1 LGVAQRRILVS
12 NAGVSKEKKV
22 FAEMGAVHSPKVG
35 SLSTPSAGRER
46 RRHARVRVQSRFML
60 RWLECGDCHE
70 ELIRIE
76 DVSRGGARLVVRMP
90 LAEGEVIFVH
100 GWEGAF
106 QSRAEVRRV
115 YIGHDGE
122 PRLGIS
128 FMDAEPPEY
137 LLFPAP
143 KSNS

>member
-1 LGVAQRRILVS
+1 
-12 NAGVSKEKKV
+12 
-22 FAEMGAVHSPKVG
+22 MGATRPHEVT
-35 SLSTPSAGRER
+35 SLPPLSARDR
-46 RRHARVRVQSRFML
+46 RQSARHRVKSRLTL

-76 DVSRGGARLVVRMP
+76 DLSLGGAKLVVRMP
-90 LAEGEVIFVH
+90 LAEGEIVFVH
-100 GWEGAF
+100 GWDGSF

-115 YIGHDGE
+115 YIGRDGE

-128 FMDAEPPEY
+128 FLDAAPPARA
-137 LLFPAP
+137 LFEAP

>member
-1 LGVAQRRILVS
+1 
-12 NAGVSKEKKV
+12 
-22 FAEMGAVHSPKVG
+22 MGATHPHEVT
-35 SLSTPSAGRER
+35 SLSSTAASRER
-46 RRHARVRVQSRFML
+46 RRHARLDVRSRITL

-70 ELIRIE
+70 ELIRTE

-100 GWEGAF
+100 GWDGAF
-106 QSRAEVRRV
+106 QSRAEVKRV

-128 FMDAEPPEY
+128 FLDAEPPEH
-137 LLFPAP
+137 LLVPTP